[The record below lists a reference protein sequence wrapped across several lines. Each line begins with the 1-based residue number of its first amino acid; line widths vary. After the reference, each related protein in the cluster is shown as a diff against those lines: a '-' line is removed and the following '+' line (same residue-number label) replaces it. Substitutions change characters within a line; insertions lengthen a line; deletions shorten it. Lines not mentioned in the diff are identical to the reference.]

1 MVHSQESWERNDM
14 LLMTSKDLK
23 SIMMCVYGFQ
33 RDLEQMKWEEL
44 SDSSIKQIFKK
55 SAKNKE
61 KYLLLWYRKSLDSFH
76 FTHLNKVNT
85 FRLTH

>member
-33 RDLEQMKWEEL
+33 RDLEQMK
-44 SDSSIKQIFKK
+44 
-55 SAKNKE
+55 
-61 KYLLLWYRKSLDSFH
+61 
-76 FTHLNKVNT
+76 
-85 FRLTH
+85 

>member
-14 LLMTSKDLK
+14 LLMTFKDLK

-33 RDLEQMKWEEL
+33 RDLEQMKWEQL

-76 FTHLNKVNT
+76 LTHLNKVNT